1 MIKLSLTAS
10 ALAIALALSLSAAAC
25 SGNDG
30 EIKLDAAAAP
40 LTDKGADALFT
51 IEIVKARD
59 GGYASDTIKVKVTP
73 DGKEAIVVLCS
84 VTDVNASKT
93 LDAGDK
99 VVCIEPADNKLGVD
113 AAGKAADVELFAT
126 IDGSEERIGDATWTP
141 AK

>member
-1 MIKLSLTAS
+1 MKLSLTAS
-10 ALAIALALSLSAAAC
+10 ALTIALALSAAAC

-40 LTDKGADALFT
+40 LTDKGSDALFT

-73 DGKEAIVVLCS
+73 DGKDAFEVSCS
-84 VTDVNASKT
+84 VTDVNANKT
-93 LDAGDK
+93 LDVGDK
-99 VVCIEPADNKLGVD
+99 VVCLEPADNKLGAD
-113 AAGKAADVELFAT
+113 IAGKKANVELFAS

>member
-1 MIKLSLTAS
+1 MKLSLTAS
-10 ALAIALALSLSAAAC
+10 ALTIALALSAAAC

-40 LTDKGADALFT
+40 LTDKGSDALFT

-73 DGKEAIVVLCS
+73 DGKDALEVSCS
-84 VTDVNASKT
+84 VTDVNANKT
-93 LDAGDK
+93 LDVGDK
-99 VVCIEPADNKLGVD
+99 VVCLEPADNKLGAD
-113 AAGKAADVELFAT
+113 IAGKKANVELFAS